1 MITRRLSNV
10 ALLCIPA
17 ALAQF
22 LAFSLPAVA
31 SPLTTG
37 AVNTGTSAS
46 ANRCVANVADAVNT
60 LRDHGDPMGFS
71 VVGDPVGNAASSH
84 HWQGLQRL
92 SGNGENYL
100 VISRSDNGRGTVP
113 FSLVRMMEPR
123 AAAERWRSNRLST
136 SSYPA
141 TAPRNAQ
148 MLGDQPMPAY
158 LSAYAHSGG
167 LQTSGNILAVAL
179 DGSLSGGPGQVLF
192 YDMADLANVT
202 LLPLH
207 ITTQTAEAGS
217 VSLTQLG
224 DGSFLAAT
232 ARNAANTLEFYR
244 STSGDLTQS
253 GTTFSLVGTW
263 NESALQTTIGDSE
276 FGDYQSLHF
285 ITQCDGSL
293 FLAGT
298 HMNTSVVV
306 GIGEDWLD
314 LFRVTDTNGQIGL
327 TKVAKRHLYCG
338 YPSPNY
344 GTAATTQCNMDA
356 AAGVFVDA
364 TGQLLVYASEHDNSG
379 PGNSVKMME
388 FRSIFPVSQQKC
400 LTDINYAWAELY
412 DDSDFSDRGLM
423 IDYADYALRAYN
435 NLKNVEGFGDK
446 TSAARWCIPAG
457 WRVRLY
463 DDDGFR
469 DRYKE
474 FTGTGEQN
482 LNAVGFND
490 KTSSVRFVYVGN

>member
-1 MITRRLSNV
+1 MATRRISAV
-10 ALLCIPA
+10 ALLCIPSFLIQLMVFSPMA
-17 ALAQF
+17 A
-22 LAFSLPAVA
+22 A

-37 AVNTGTSAS
+37 AVCTGAS
-46 ANRCVANVADAVNT
+46 PSCNRCISNVADAVNT

-71 VVGDPVGNAASSH
+71 VIGDPVGNAASYH

-113 FSLVRMMEPR
+113 FSLVRMTQPR
-123 AAAERWRSNRLST
+123 SIAERWRSNRLSA
-136 SSYPA
+136 SPYPA
-141 TAPRNAQ
+141 TAPTNAQ
-148 MLGDQPMPAY
+148 MVGDQPMPAY
-158 LSAYAHSGG
+158 LSNYAHSGG
-167 LQTSGNILAVAL
+167 LQSSGNILAVAL
-179 DGSLSGGPGQVLF
+179 DGSLSGGMGQVLF
-192 YDMADLANVT
+192 YDMSDLANIT
-202 LLPLH
+202 LLPPR
-207 ITTQTAEAGS
+207 ITTMTGEAGS

-224 DGSFLAAT
+224 DGTFLAAT

-244 STSGDLTQS
+244 STASDLGQS

-314 LFRVTDTNGQIGL
+314 LFRVTDANGQIVL
-327 TKVAKRHLYCG
+327 TKVAKKHLYCG

-344 GTAATTQCNMDA
+344 GTGANTQCNMDA
-356 AAGVFVDA
+356 AGGVFVDA

-388 FRSIFPVSQQKC
+388 FRSIFPVPQQKC
-400 LTDINYAWAELY
+400 LTDIQYAWAELY
-412 DDSDFSDRGLM
+412 DDSNFSDRGLM
-423 IDYADYALRAYN
+423 IDYADYTLRRYD

-446 TSAARWCIPAG
+446 TSAVRWCIPAG